1 VYRPKCIKDEGTTCP
16 DREAVKQR
24 QQHVSVYKL
33 LEVWVHQL
41 NLVCGLGFARSV
53 LFDNLDDLKSLAIDV
68 SVPRQHHPQRAHDPF
83 NRFQVGHVA
92 RSIICSV

>member
-53 LFDNLDDLKSLAIDV
+53 LFDNLDDLKVWRSMYQSLV
-68 SVPRQHHPQRAHDPF
+68 SITHNAPMTL
-83 NRFQVGHVA
+83 
-92 RSIICSV
+92 SIGFKSAT